1 MFRKIILV
9 GLFCFTLSFINAQDT
24 SSDIALVDTTTDNTA
39 STEVENTTTSKEITA
54 VGGSIFNNGSIDYVS
69 AKVSF
74 SIEASDDLSG
84 IEALHYN
91 VDGSLFDLYTEPLF
105 IKEEGLHTINYKMED
120 KVGNISS
127 VYKYD
132 FITDTTAPQVK
143 LASDAVVIKKGV
155 TQYIGKGSKFYITA
169 YDALSGV
176 QSINYA
182 VDSTE
187 NKEYVSAIELASE
200 KGLHVLAISATDNVG
215 NTSVAA
221 EYSYFLDIDA
231 PVVTIASAKEPID
244 INGELVIAGST
255 SIIITAIDADTGVKA
270 VYYSVDDSDF
280 MPYNGEFKLSSG
292 KHTIKA
298 KAIDLVGNT
307 GEEITLNVTVDTVM
321 PQGKVMLTENK

>member
-1 MFRKIILV
+1 MLKKIILV

-24 SSDIALVDTTTDNTA
+24 TTDNIA
-39 STEVENTTTSKEITA
+39 STEVENATTSKEIKA
-54 VGGSIFNNGSIDYVS
+54 IGGSIFNNGTIDYVS

-91 VDGSLFDLYTEPLF
+91 VDSSLYDLYSEPLF
-105 IKEEGLHTINYKMED
+105 IKEEGLHTINYKMVD

-127 VYKYD
+127 VFKYD
-132 FITDTTAPQVK
+132 FITDTTAPQTR

-169 YDALSGV
+169 YDTLSGV
-176 QSINYA
+176 QTINYA

-187 NKEYVSAIELASE
+187 NKEYTSAIELASE
-200 KGLHVLAISATDNVG
+200 KGLHVLSISATDNVG
-215 NTSVAA
+215 NISAPV

-231 PVVTIASAKEPID
+231 PVVTIASSKKPTD

-255 SIIITAIDADTGVKA
+255 SMIITAIDADTEVKA
-270 VYYSVDDSDF
+270 IYYSIDDSDF

-307 GEEITLNVTVDTVM
+307 GEEITLSVTVDTIM
-321 PQGKVMLTENK
+321 PQGKVILTDNK